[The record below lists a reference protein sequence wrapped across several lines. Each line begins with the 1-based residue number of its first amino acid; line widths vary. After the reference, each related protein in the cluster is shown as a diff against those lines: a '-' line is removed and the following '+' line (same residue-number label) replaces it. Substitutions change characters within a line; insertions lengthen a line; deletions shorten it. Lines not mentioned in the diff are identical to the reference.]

1 MPPTRFYVM
10 YRWSYNKQRLDFDDA
25 RRLAQALGAEVDGLI
40 HRDGIVRQRGAKVT
54 VPDAAGRAGDEGLG
68 EVSGDGEAAPLVS
81 VLHRALREWQGEGRQ
96 ALADYLAR
104 HAAGREDALH
114 VVAQAIVSVLPG
126 ADEERRML
134 ENYLQG
140 SESLPMARQPDLGLE
155 A

>member
-1 MPPTRFYVM
+1 M
-10 YRWSYNKQRLDFDDA
+10 
-25 RRLAQALGAEVDGLI
+25 
-40 HRDGIVRQRGAKVT
+40 
-54 VPDAAGRAGDEGLG
+54 
-68 EVSGDGEAAPLVS
+68 S
-81 VLHRALREWQGEGRQ
+81 VLHRALHEWQGEGRQ
-96 ALADYLAR
+96 ALADYLAL
-104 HAAGREDALH
+104 HAAGRQDALH